1 MQFYTM
7 KRRIM
12 SKEDHSHD
20 SYNSQDEEDCQGV
33 SDELHLRDFGWR
45 RGIAETYY
53 VRVNVTVL

>member
-12 SKEDHSHD
+12 GKEDHSHD
-20 SYNSQDEEDCQGV
+20 SNNSQDEEDWQGV

-45 RGIAETYY
+45 RGITSTYY